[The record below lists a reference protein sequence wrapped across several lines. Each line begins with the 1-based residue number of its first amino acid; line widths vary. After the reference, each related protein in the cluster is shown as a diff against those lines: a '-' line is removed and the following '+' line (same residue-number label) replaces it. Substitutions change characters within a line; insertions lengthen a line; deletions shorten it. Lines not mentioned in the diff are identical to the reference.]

1 MVRPYIASA
10 PGELKN
16 IVIAAPYLLAVIG
29 VICAVFFSK
38 VRLLAL
44 AVGLSIAHYI
54 IQTELQAS
62 LRDAAT
68 FRVYV
73 FLALIAAAGAPASL
87 ALPDRGI
94 TTVWGA
100 ACAAIIAAIT
110 GACWIVAG
118 WLPLSEEAGHPMSLY
133 STEGVVLPAALQIV
147 LGAGIVCSLIFLTF
161 RNTHVEAAAATLTA
175 CAGLVLGLLHL
186 DDISLA
192 VGAAASLC
200 LIWCFLRESHKMA
213 FRDDLTGLPSRRALN
228 RRLRQLA
235 GSYSIAMLDVDH
247 FKKFNDTHGH
257 HVGDQVLQLVAA
269 KLSRARSGTA
279 YRYGGEEFCIVF
291 SRKRAEDVVPTLN
304 DVRRTIED
312 YKMTLRAAGRAKSKR
327 AGKARR
333 GATKTRF
340 DTVSVTVSGGVASK
354 SDKHTTPEAVIEEA
368 DRLLYR
374 AKRAGRNRIFSK

>member
-1 MVRPYIASA
+1 
-10 PGELKN
+10 
-16 IVIAAPYLLAVIG
+16 
-29 VICAVFFSK
+29 
-38 VRLLAL
+38 
-44 AVGLSIAHYI
+44 
-54 IQTELQAS
+54 
-62 LRDAAT
+62 
-68 FRVYV
+68 
-73 FLALIAAAGAPASL
+73 
-87 ALPDRGI
+87 
-94 TTVWGA
+94 
-100 ACAAIIAAIT
+100 
-110 GACWIVAG
+110 
-118 WLPLSEEAGHPMSLY
+118 
-133 STEGVVLPAALQIV
+133 
-147 LGAGIVCSLIFLTF
+147 
-161 RNTHVEAAAATLTA
+161 
-175 CAGLVLGLLHL
+175 
-186 DDISLA
+186 
-192 VGAAASLC
+192 
-200 LIWCFLRESHKMA
+200 MA

-235 GSYSIAMLDVDH
+235 GTYSIAMLDVDH

-304 DVRRTIED
+304 DVRRAIED
-312 YKMTLRAAGRAKSKR
+312 YKMTLRGAKRAKSQR

-368 DRLLYR
+368 DRLLYK